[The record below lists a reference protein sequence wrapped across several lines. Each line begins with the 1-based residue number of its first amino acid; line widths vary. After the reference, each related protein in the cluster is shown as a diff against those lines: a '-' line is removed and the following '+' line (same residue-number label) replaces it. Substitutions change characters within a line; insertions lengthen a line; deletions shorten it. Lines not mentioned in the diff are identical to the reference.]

1 LLRVMQNT
9 GHCILSPLKKR
20 EPPLPD
26 IYANHDEQNRH
37 LLNAFTI
44 FQDIMSR

>member
-20 EPPLPD
+20 ETPLPD
-26 IYANHDEQNRH
+26 ISKM
-37 LLNAFTI
+37 LL
-44 FQDIMSR
+44 